1 MASHPRRRP
10 SHERWL
16 VSYADFMTLLFA
28 FFATMYAISSV
39 DAQKLAQIAH
49 GLQVAFD
56 DSARIRPILE
66 GAGSRPDRP
75 APVMPAADA
84 LSVGGRLARD
94 LARELADHQLEITM
108 ESRGLVISIPEAGS
122 FGIGRDEL
130 SQRAESLI
138 GRIANTLRDVP
149 NAIRVEGHTDDVPIH
164 TPRFRS
170 NWDLSTARATRVVEF
185 LSERVSIAPQRL
197 SAAGYGEF
205 HPRVANDGSDN
216 RARNRRVDIV
226 ILNAATSA
234 AEEPAQGP
242 AR

>member
-1 MASHPRRRP
+1 MTHHPRRRP

-39 DAQKLAQIAH
+39 DAQKLAQIAR

-56 DSARIRPILE
+56 DSARIRPLLE
-66 GAGSRPDRP
+66 GGGSRLDHP
-75 APVMPAADA
+75 APVMPGSEAT
-84 LSVGGRLARD
+84 SVGTRLAQD
-94 LARELADHQLEITM
+94 LAKELADHQLEITM
-108 ESRGLVISIPEAGS
+108 ESRGLVISIPEAGT

-130 SQRAESLI
+130 SANAESLI
-138 GRIANTLRDVP
+138 ERIANTLRDVP

-205 HPRVANDGSDN
+205 HPRAANDGPEN

-226 ILNAATSA
+226 ILNAATTA
-234 AEEPAQGP
+234 AEEPAQGSS
-242 AR
+242 R